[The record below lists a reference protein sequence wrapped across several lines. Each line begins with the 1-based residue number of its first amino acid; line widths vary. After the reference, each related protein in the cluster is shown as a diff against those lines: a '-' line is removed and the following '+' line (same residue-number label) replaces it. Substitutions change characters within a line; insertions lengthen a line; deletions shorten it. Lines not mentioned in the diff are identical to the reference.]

1 MLESFCYTLALYG
14 LIIALSWGYA
24 LGAHTKQ

>member
-1 MLESFCYTLALYG
+1 MLESFYYTLALYG

-24 LGAHTKQ
+24 SVSQAKQ